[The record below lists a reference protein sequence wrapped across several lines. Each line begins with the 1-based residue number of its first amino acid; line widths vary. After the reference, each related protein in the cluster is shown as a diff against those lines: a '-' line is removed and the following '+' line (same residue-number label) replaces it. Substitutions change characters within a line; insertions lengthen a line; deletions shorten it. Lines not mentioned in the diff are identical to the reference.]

1 MDPDGGGEQAP
12 VRLTRQQ
19 QRVLDAICA
28 SIQQRGYPPTV
39 REIAANVGLGSPSS
53 VAHHLK
59 ALEQFGIIR
68 RDPRNPRAI
77 EVLVGGH
84 DGAISHATER
94 AMDRGGRYGVTVP
107 VLGAIAA
114 GVPLLAVEQVEDEL
128 ILPAQI
134 VGQGRLFG
142 LRVRGDSM
150 IEAQICDGDLVVI
163 RQQPTVDN
171 GDIVAAMID
180 GEATVKQFRSRCG
193 TVELVPRNPEYSV
206 IPGDDAVIL
215 GKVVSVLRRL

>member
-1 MDPDGGGEQAP
+1 MDPDGGGEQVPAH
-12 VRLTRQQ
+12 LTRQQ

-28 SIQQRGYPPTV
+28 SIQRRGYPPTV
-39 REIAANVGLGSPSS
+39 REIATDVGLGSPSS

-59 ALEQFGIIR
+59 ALEQLGIIR
-68 RDPRNPRAI
+68 RDPHNPRAI

-84 DGAISHATER
+84 DGTTG
-94 AMDRGGRYGVTVP
+94 RGGGHGVTVP
-107 VLGAIAA
+107 VRGASAA
-114 GVPLLAVEQVEDEL
+114 GVPILAVEQVEDEL
-128 ILPAQI
+128 TLPAEI

-142 LRVRGDSM
+142 LHVRGDSM

-163 RQQPTVDN
+163 RQQPTADN

-180 GEATVKQFRSRCG
+180 GEATVKQFRSGGG
-193 TVELVPRNPEYSV
+193 TVELVPRNPAYAV
-206 IPGDDAVIL
+206 IPGNNAVIL

>member
-1 MDPDGGGEQAP
+1 MDPDDGGEQAP
-12 VRLTRQQ
+12 AQLTLQQ

-28 SIQQRGYPPTV
+28 SIQRRGYPPTV
-39 REIAANVGLGSPSS
+39 REIAANVRLSSPSS

-59 ALEQFGIIR
+59 TLEQLGIIR

-77 EVLVGGH
+77 EVLACGH
-84 DGAISHATER
+84 DDAIGHATEH

-114 GVPLLAVEQVEDEL
+114 GAPILAVEQVEEEL
-128 ILPAQI
+128 ILPAEI
-134 VGQGRLFG
+134 AGHGRVFG
-142 LRVRGDSM
+142 LRIRGDSM

-163 RQQPTVDN
+163 RQQPTADN
-171 GDIVAAMID
+171 GDIIAAMID
-180 GEATVKQFRSRCG
+180 GEATVKQLRSYGG
-193 TVELVPRNPEYSV
+193 TVELVPRNPAYSV
-206 IPGDDAVIL
+206 IPGNDAVIL